1 MTKVLYFHSADV
13 VELIDAE
20 QEGKVVTP
28 KYLNESFYIS
38 DEVKSLKLVKRNI
51 FGRLKKEAEPLYICY
66 SDSVIP
72 SEIPRVKVE
81 VLEGKP
87 PRIGMIKAKPIM
99 ELNFKKSDIA
109 DPKTFKNT
117 MELAILGN
125 LLKPKMK
132 LSGVGLMFIGV
143 IIGIAVMYL
152 LGALGFIAFG

>member
-1 MTKVLYFHSADV
+1 VTKVLYFHSADV

-28 KYLNESFYIS
+28 KYLNESFYVS
-38 DEVKSLKLVKRNI
+38 DEVKSLKLVKRDI

-81 VLEGKP
+81 VLEKP
-87 PRIGMIKAKPIM
+87 PKIGVIKAKPIM
-99 ELNFKKSDIA
+99 ELEFKKSDIA

-132 LSGVGLMFIGV
+132 LSGIGLMFIGV
-143 IIGIAVMYL
+143 IIGFAVMYL

>member
-1 MTKVLYFHSADV
+1 MTKILYFHSADV

-20 QEGKVVTP
+20 QEGKVVSP
-28 KYLNESFYIS
+28 RYIDESFYVS

-66 SDSVIP
+66 SDSVVP
-72 SEIPRVKVE
+72 SEIPKVKVE
-81 VLEGKP
+81 VP
-87 PRIGMIKAKPIM
+87 DNSSAIGEIKAKPVM
-99 ELNFKKSDIA
+99 ELEFKKSDIA
-109 DPKTFKNT
+109 DPRIFKNT

-132 LSGVGLMFIGV
+132 LSGIGLMFIGL
-143 IIGIAVMYL
+143 IIGFSVMYF